1 MDLFQKSNVATEI
14 KPISEPKKPKDTSYT
29 AQDIQVLEGL
39 EPVRMR
45 PGMYIGGTDINA
57 LHHMFTEVLDNAMD
71 EAVAGFAKKITIYLK
86 ANNCISISDDGRGIP
101 VDPHPK
107 YPEKSALEVILT
119 MLHSGGK
126 FSNKVYATSGGLHGV
141 GISVVNALSEKLDVT
156 VFRNSTKYTQSYSR
170 GAPVTTIASEPC
182 SNRMKGTKV
191 EFVPDPEIF
200 GSIQFDPSVIYRL
213 ACSRAYLYKGVEI
226 IWECDESI
234 CPPNIPSKNTIH
246 YPNGI
251 ADYITDY
258 IKDKESLSDIFSGEA
273 SFPDEMGRIEWAM
286 TWIDIGENISKY
298 YCNTVYT
305 PLGGTHELGFKAG
318 LLKAIKNY
326 AELTNNSK
334 LSSINGDDIFASAAS
349 IVSVFI
355 KNPIFQGQTKDKL
368 LSAEAQRL
376 VENAVRPQF
385 EHWLTSS
392 PKIAAIIIERILQ
405 DSEERLSRRKS
416 KEVSRKTPI
425 KSLRLPGKLTDCS
438 NESSKNSELFLV
450 EGESAGGSA
459 KQGRNRE
466 NQAILPLK
474 GKILNV
480 ANSTIEKIL
489 ANNEIRDIV
498 TALGCGT
505 GKDYKEQDLRYERIV
520 IMTDADV
527 DGAHI
532 TSLLLTFFYRQMPQ
546 LILNGHLYL
555 AQPPLYKLSHQNK
568 TIYAANDE
576 ELEKILTKL
585 GQSRGKVEIS
595 RFKGL
600 GEMTASQLKETTMD
614 PKKRLMLKVMI
625 DKESESLPALVED
638 LMGKDPEPRFR
649 FISERSKLS
658 QGNLSEFVDI

>member
-1 MDLFQKSNVATEI
+1 MALFQEKELEVI
-14 KPISEPKKPKDTSYT
+14 KTKAKKEKESSYT
-29 AQDIQVLEGL
+29 AEDIQVLEGL

-45 PGMYIGGTDINA
+45 PGMYIGGIDINA

-71 EAVAGFAKKITIYLK
+71 EAVAGFARRIKIALRTD
-86 ANNCISISDDGRGIP
+86 NSISISDDGRGIP

-107 YPEKSALEVILT
+107 YPNKSALEVILT

-126 FSNKVYATSGGLHGV
+126 FSNKVYSTSGGLHGV
-141 GISVVNALSEKLDVT
+141 GISVVNALSEKLEVI
-156 VFRNSTKYTQSYSR
+156 VYRNGNKHFQAYSR
-170 GAPVTTIASEPC
+170 GEPQGSITSESCNKSLHGTTVTFI
-182 SNRMKGTKV
+182 
-191 EFVPDPEIF
+191 PDPQIF
-200 GSIQFDPSVIYRL
+200 GDIHFDPATIYRL
-213 ACSRAYLYKGVEI
+213 ARSRAYLYKGVEI
-226 IWECDESI
+226 VWECDEELCKDS
-234 CPPNIPSKNTIH
+234 IPSTDTIH

-258 IKDKESLSDIFSGEA
+258 MKDKTQLSDIFTGEIA
-273 SFPDEMGRIEWAM
+273 FPDDMGRVEWAI
-286 TWIDIGENISKY
+286 TWMEFGENISKY

-305 PLGGTHELGFKAG
+305 PLGGTHELGFKGA

-326 AELTNNSK
+326 GELTNNNK
-334 LSSINGDDIFASAAS
+334 LSQINGDDIFESAAA
-349 IVSVFI
+349 ITSVFI

-368 LSAEAQRL
+368 LSAEAQKL

-392 PKIAAIIIERILQ
+392 PKVAAIVIERIIQ
-405 DSEERLSRRKS
+405 DAEERLSRKKS
-416 KEVSRKTPI
+416 KEVSRKSPV

-438 NESSKNSELFLV
+438 NESAKDSEVFLV

-466 NQAILPLK
+466 NQAILPLR

-480 ANSTIEKIL
+480 ASSSIEKIL
-489 ANNEIRDIV
+489 ANNEIRDII

-505 GKDYKEQDLRYERIV
+505 GKDYKEENLRYERVV

-532 TSLLLTFFYRQMPQ
+532 ASLLLTFFYRQMPQ
-546 LILNGHLYL
+546 LILNGHLYI
-555 AQPPLYKLSHQNK
+555 AQPPLYKLTHQNK
-568 TIYAANDE
+568 TIYAANDAD
-576 ELEKILTKL
+576 LEKILAKL
-585 GQSRGKVEIS
+585 GQARGKIEMS

-600 GEMTASQLKETTMD
+600 GEMTAPQLKETTMD
-614 PKKRLMLKVMI
+614 PKKRTMLKVMI
-625 DKESESLPALVED
+625 DKEVDVIPQLVED

-649 FISERSKLS
+649 FISERSKL
-658 QGNLSEFVDI
+658 LEEDLAELVDI